1 MQTTNT
7 ITNLP
12 AGGVDSS
19 SFTWTPTVVGSY
31 TLKIFSGAA
40 TDENRANDTITTV
53 VSVQPAG
60 LINAQTQ
67 ICRNG
72 LNILIPS
79 QGSAP
84 RDSIVVNIANAFNVV
99 DVNVRIDTVTHTWDS
114 DLTFN
119 LRRGAVN
126 VNFISAVGG
135 SGDNFIGTVLNDSAT
150 TPIASGTAPFTGTF
164 QPSSPLSAF
173 NGNPVNGSWVLG
185 IDDGAA
191 GDSGVLKAWCIQ
203 VTYQVLVGGIQTIE
217 IPNYYSL
224 AQNYP
229 NPFNPTTS
237 IKYSVPKTVNVSL
250 KIYDLLGKE
259 VATLV
264 NETKQPG
271 FHTAD
276 FNASNLASGIY
287 FYRIDAGEFTSVK
300 KMMLVK

>member
-1 MQTTNT
+1 
-7 ITNLP
+7 
-12 AGGVDSS
+12 
-19 SFTWTPTVVGSY
+19 
-31 TLKIFSGAA
+31 FSGAA
-40 TDENRANDTITTV
+40 TDENRANDTIVTTV
-53 VSVQPAG
+53 QVFPTGTVFNQG
-60 LINAQTQ
+60 QW
-67 ICRNG
+67 CRNG

-79 QGSAP
+79 VGSAP
-84 RDSIVVNIANAFNVV
+84 RDSIMVNIANTFDVV
-99 DVNVRIDTVTHTWDS
+99 DVNVRIDTVLHTWDS

-119 LRRGAVN
+119 LRRGAAN

-150 TPIASGTAPFTGTF
+150 TPISSGTAPFTGTF
-164 QPSSPLSAF
+164 QPSSPLSAL
-173 NGNPVNGSWVLG
+173 NGQTLNGSWVLG
-185 IDDGAA
+185 IDDAVS

-203 VTYQVLVGGIQTIE
+203 VTYRTLVGGIGTIE

-237 IKYSVPKTVNVSL
+237 IKFSVPKAVNVSL
-250 KIYDLLGKE
+250 KIFDVLGRE

-264 NETKQPG
+264 NEVKQPG

-276 FNASNLASGIY
+276 FNASNMASGIY